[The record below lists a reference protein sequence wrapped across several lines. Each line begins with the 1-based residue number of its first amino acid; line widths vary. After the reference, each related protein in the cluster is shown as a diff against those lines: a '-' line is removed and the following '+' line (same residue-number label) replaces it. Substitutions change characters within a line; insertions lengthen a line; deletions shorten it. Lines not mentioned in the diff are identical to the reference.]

1 MPGYTMAEC
10 DVLGTTV
17 TTRALTVMMEVTC
30 EYVNTMDKL
39 ERLGFHLPPKIK
51 KKQNMAERRWNKKC
65 HDLHNNKTFL
75 LLILLKIYLLYIY
88 IYICMYI

>member
-51 KKQNMAERRWNKKC
+51 KKAKHGRKKMEQ
-65 HDLHNNKTFL
+65 K
-75 LLILLKIYLLYIY
+75 
-88 IYICMYI
+88 MP